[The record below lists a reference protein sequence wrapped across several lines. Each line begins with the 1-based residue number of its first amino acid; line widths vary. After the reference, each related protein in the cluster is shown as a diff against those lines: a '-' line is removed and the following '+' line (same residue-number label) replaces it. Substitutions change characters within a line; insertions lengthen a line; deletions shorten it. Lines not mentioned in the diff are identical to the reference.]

1 MTGEGATKQRGP
13 ARASRPEQAA
23 WFVVAAIPI
32 LYVWMGVRSP
42 GIVPGWLGLA
52 YWFGAPVAIAYFLGP
67 PLLLGFLRSPRA
79 AIAFLAGASLA
90 FLAGYWLA

>member
-1 MTGEGATKQRGP
+1 
-13 ARASRPEQAA
+13 
-23 WFVVAAIPI
+23 
-32 LYVWMGVRSP
+32 
-42 GIVPGWLGLA
+42 
-52 YWFGAPVAIAYFLGP
+52 VAIAYFLGP